1 MMSFFKRLFSK
12 KKTGL
17 EDFPPIKE
25 AIKENDFLFVNLYSN
40 SCLVCKRTKP
50 IVDEVSL
57 LHPNV
62 KVLEILIDSYD
73 EKQLKKY
80 GIVFTPTLAFY
91 DDEGNTVHRSVG
103 LIDKG
108 KLEKLFEISD

>member
-1 MMSFFKRLFSK
+1 MSFFKRLFSK
-12 KKTGL
+12 KRTGL

-25 AIKENDFLFVNLYSN
+25 AIKDNDFLFVNLFSN

-50 IVDEVSL
+50 IVDEISQL
-57 LHPNV
+57 YPKV

-73 EKQLKKY
+73 EKQLKKF

-91 DDEGNTVHRSVG
+91 GEEGKTVHRSVG
-103 LIDKG
+103 LIDKV
-108 KLEKLFEISD
+108 KLKKLFEMSI